1 MSFVTDVCKNTG
13 YFNSDVIF
21 YTATVTIGKFMLKYS
36 GIQFSIYF
44 KEIVHVHGE
53 VCLNRNVFF
62 LYHLNVFLL
71 FSEAAKLCV
80 RLRVDQ

>member
-1 MSFVTDVCKNTG
+1 
-13 YFNSDVIF
+13 
-21 YTATVTIGKFMLKYS
+21 MLKYS

-53 VCLNRNVFF
+53 VYLNRKVFF